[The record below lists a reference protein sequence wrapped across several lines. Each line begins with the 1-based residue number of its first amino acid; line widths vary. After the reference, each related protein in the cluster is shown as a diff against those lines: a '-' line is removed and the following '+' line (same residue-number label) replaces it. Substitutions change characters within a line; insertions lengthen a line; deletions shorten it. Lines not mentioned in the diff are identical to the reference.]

1 MNFQKVS
8 KWGWGVASNPKF
20 LLQIFL
26 LELAKMDNDFWG
38 KMGDNLK
45 KKILSNFTC
54 HCNNIDID
62 ATVVFHS

>member
-38 KMGDNLK
+38 KT
-45 KKILSNFTC
+45 KIETKREL
-54 HCNNIDID
+54 
-62 ATVVFHS
+62 